1 MYFQESGKQNTLKTV
16 ELAINTARNK
26 NIQNIVVASCSGDT
40 AKYFVNANDLNVICV
55 THANGFEKSGENEM
69 PDGVRKELMDAGI
82 KVLTTTHV
90 LSGAERG
97 ISRKFGGV
105 YPVEII
111 AHTLRMFGQGVKVCV
126 EISVMALDAGMI
138 PFGESI
144 IAVGGTAEG
153 ADTAVILKPS
163 HANSIFDTRIEEII
177 CKPISKNY
185 GRIFCI

>member
-1 MYFQESGKQNTLKTV
+1 LYYKEEGKQNTLKTA

-26 NIQNIVVASCSGDT
+26 NIRHIVVASCTGNT
-40 AKYFVNANDLNVICV
+40 AKYFMNEKDLNIVCV
-55 THANGFEKSGENEM
+55 THVNGFEEAGKNEM
-69 PDGVRKELMDAGI
+69 PDEVRKELTDAGI

-105 YPVEII
+105 YPVEIM

-163 HANSIFDTRIEEII
+163 HASSIFDTRIEEII
-177 CKPISKNY
+177 CKPI
-185 GRIFCI
+185 